1 MSTGAL
7 VLDFDGVICDSID
20 ECFASSWIA
29 YFDLYL
35 QRHPAYMPVSLRRDF
50 ARLRP
55 LVRGGAD
62 FMLIQEILDKGE
74 NVTRQSEF
82 DAIARAAGEEKL
94 RLFHELFYRAR
105 ADLLENDRQSWLAMN
120 RIYPHVAA
128 AFSRL
133 SGGAPVYI
141 LSTKKAEFIA
151 EILAAKKIDLP
162 RERIIYSGSE
172 KKLDIVARVGREGGF
187 TEATFVDDQID
198 HLLCEEAAV
207 PDLTRKSLPRIRTLL
222 ATWGYVKE
230 EWLREPLR
238 VPILT
243 PQAFLALVQREF
255 AGGRTGR

>member
-94 RLFHELFYRAR
+94 R
-105 ADLLENDRQSWLAMN
+105 SSTS
-120 RIYPHVAA
+120 
-128 AFSRL
+128 FSTRR
-133 SGGAPVYI
+133 GPICWKTTGNHG
-141 LSTKKAEFIA
+141 
-151 EILAAKKIDLP
+151 LP
-162 RERIIYSGSE
+162 
-172 KKLDIVARVGREGGF
+172 
-187 TEATFVDDQID
+187 
-198 HLLCEEAAV
+198 
-207 PDLTRKSLPRIRTLL
+207 
-222 ATWGYVKE
+222 
-230 EWLREPLR
+230 
-238 VPILT
+238 
-243 PQAFLALVQREF
+243 
-255 AGGRTGR
+255 